1 MNRLLK
7 KMIDLIKEEHNAVNE
22 KLTGILFLESF
33 KFNFIPKLKNS
44 IESLENYAEISEKDN
59 FSLNNDEFKVS
70 FFTEKKRNTTFSK
83 KIDESTLLISVTG
96 QLVIDIINQNS
107 KNDHTKL
114 KLHKFMGISLTKGSM
129 INLSAADNSFY
140 IEFLKIDE
148 RNDIENLKKDII

>member
-59 FSLNNDEFKVS
+59 FSINNEFNVS
-70 FFTEKKRNTTFSK
+70 FFNEKKQNTTFSK

>member
-1 MNRLLK
+1 MNKVLK
-7 KMIDLIKEEHNAVNE
+7 KIIDLIKEEHNVVND

-44 IESLENYAEISEKDN
+44 IESLENYADISEKDN
-59 FSLNNDEFKVS
+59 FSINNEFNVS
-70 FFTEKKRNTTFSK
+70 FFNEKKQNTTFSK

-96 QLVIDIINQNS
+96 QLVVDINNQNS

>member
-1 MNRLLK
+1 MNRVLK
-7 KMIDLIKEEHNAVNE
+7 KIIDLIKEEHNVVND

-59 FSLNNDEFKVS
+59 FSINNKFNVS
-70 FFTEKKRNTTFSK
+70 FFNEKKQNITFSK

-96 QLVIDIINQNS
+96 QLVIDINNQNS

-148 RNDIENLKKDII
+148 RNDIEIFKKDII

>member
-1 MNRLLK
+1 MNRVLK
-7 KMIDLIKEEHNAVNE
+7 NIMDLIKEEHNVVND

-44 IESLENYAEISEKDN
+44 IESLENYADISEKDN
-59 FSLNNDEFKVS
+59 FSINNEFNVS
-70 FFTEKKRNTTFSK
+70 FFNEKKQNTTFSK

>member
-1 MNRLLK
+1 MNRVLK
-7 KMIDLIKEEHNAVNE
+7 NIMDLIKEEHNVVND

-44 IESLENYAEISEKDN
+44 IESLENYADISEKDN
-59 FSLNNDEFKVS
+59 FSINNEFNVS
-70 FFTEKKRNTTFSK
+70 FFNEKKQNTTFSK

-96 QLVIDIINQNS
+96 QLVVDINNQNS

>member
-1 MNRLLK
+1 MNNLLK
-7 KMIDLIKEEHNAVNE
+7 KIIDLIKEEHKGVND

-33 KFNFIPKLKNS
+33 KFSFIPKLKNS

-70 FFTEKKRNTTFSK
+70 FFTEKKQNTAFSK

-114 KLHKFMGISLTKGSM
+114 KLHKFMGVSLTKGSI
-129 INLSAADNSFY
+129 INLNPADNSFY

>member
-1 MNRLLK
+1 MNRVLK
-7 KMIDLIKEEHNAVNE
+7 NIMDLIKEEHNVVND

-96 QLVIDIINQNS
+96 QLVVDINNQNS
-107 KNDHTKL
+107 KN
-114 KLHKFMGISLTKGSM
+114 
-129 INLSAADNSFY
+129 
-140 IEFLKIDE
+140 E
-148 RNDIENLKKDII
+148 EN

>member
-59 FSLNNDEFKVS
+59 FSINNKFNVS
-70 FFTEKKRNTTFSK
+70 FFNEKKQNITFSK

-96 QLVIDIINQNS
+96 QLVIDINNQNS

-114 KLHKFMGISLTKGSM
+114 KLHKFMGISLTKGSI

>member
-1 MNRLLK
+1 MNKVLK
-7 KMIDLIKEEHNAVNE
+7 KIIDLIKQEHNVVND

-59 FSLNNDEFKVS
+59 FSINNEFNVS
-70 FFTEKKRNTTFSK
+70 FFNEKKQNTTFSK

>member
-1 MNRLLK
+1 MNKVLK
-7 KMIDLIKEEHNAVNE
+7 KIIDLIKQEHNVVND

-59 FSLNNDEFKVS
+59 FSINNEFNVS
-70 FFTEKKRNTTFSK
+70 FFNEKKQNTTFSK

-96 QLVIDIINQNS
+96 QLVIDINNQNS

>member
-7 KMIDLIKEEHNAVNE
+7 KMIDLIKEEHNVVND

-59 FSLNNDEFKVS
+59 FSINNEFNVS
-70 FFTEKKRNTTFSK
+70 FFNEKKQNTTFSK

-96 QLVIDIINQNS
+96 QLVVDINNQNS

>member
-1 MNRLLK
+1 MNKVLK
-7 KMIDLIKEEHNAVNE
+7 KIIDLIKEEHNVVND

-59 FSLNNDEFKVS
+59 FSINNEFNVS
-70 FFTEKKRNTTFSK
+70 FFNEKKQNTTFSK

-96 QLVIDIINQNS
+96 QLVVDINNQNS

>member
-1 MNRLLK
+1 MNRVLK
-7 KMIDLIKEEHNAVNE
+7 KIIDLIKEEHNVVND

-59 FSLNNDEFKVS
+59 FSINNEFNVS
-70 FFTEKKRNTTFSK
+70 FFNEKKQNTTFSK
-83 KIDESTLLISVTG
+83 KIDESTLLILVTG
-96 QLVIDIINQNS
+96 QLVIDINNQNS

>member
-1 MNRLLK
+1 MNKVLK
-7 KMIDLIKEEHNAVNE
+7 KIIDLIKEEHNVVND

-59 FSLNNDEFKVS
+59 FSINNEFNVS
-70 FFTEKKRNTTFSK
+70 FFNEKKQNTTFSK

>member
-1 MNRLLK
+1 MNKVLK
-7 KMIDLIKEEHNAVNE
+7 KIIDLIKEEHNVVND
-22 KLTGILFLESF
+22 KLTGVLFLESF

-44 IESLENYAEISEKDN
+44 IESIENYAEISEKDN
-59 FSLNNDEFKVS
+59 FSINNEFNVS
-70 FFTEKKRNTTFSK
+70 FFNEKKQNTTFSK
-83 KIDESTLLISVTG
+83 KINESTLLILVTG
-96 QLVIDIINQNS
+96 QLVIDINNQNS
-107 KNDHTKL
+107 KNEHTKL